1 MEFHIKLYKK
11 FNKKKI
17 LMLNI
22 FARYVKQFYLW
33 NIKKEVVT
41 ISNNFNTIK
50 AVNRVDHAL
59 NIIEQNGRIQQNINF
74 VKKKFRDS

>member
-1 MEFHIKLYKK
+1 MELHIKLYKK
-11 FNKKKI
+11 FNKKKM

-22 FARYVKQFYLW
+22 FARYVTQFYLW
-33 NIKKEVVT
+33 NSKKEVIT

-59 NIIEQNGRIQQNINF
+59 NIIE
-74 VKKKFRDS
+74 

>member
-1 MEFHIKLYKK
+1 MELHIKLYKK

-33 NIKKEVVT
+33 NSKKEVIT

-59 NIIEQNGRIQQNINF
+59 NIIE
-74 VKKKFRDS
+74 

>member
-1 MEFHIKLYKK
+1 
-11 FNKKKI
+11 
-17 LMLNI
+17 MLNI

-33 NIKKEVVT
+33 NSKKEVIT

-50 AVNRVDHAL
+50 AVNRVDHAS

>member
-1 MEFHIKLYKK
+1 MELHIKLYKK

-33 NIKKEVVT
+33 NSKKEVIT

-50 AVNRVDHAL
+50 AVKRVDHAL
-59 NIIEQNGRIQQNINF
+59 NVIE
-74 VKKKFRDS
+74 

>member
-1 MEFHIKLYKK
+1 MELHIKLYKK

-33 NIKKEVVT
+33 NSKKEVIT

-59 NIIEQNGRIQQNINF
+59 NVIE
-74 VKKKFRDS
+74 

>member
-1 MEFHIKLYKK
+1 
-11 FNKKKI
+11 
-17 LMLNI
+17 MLNI